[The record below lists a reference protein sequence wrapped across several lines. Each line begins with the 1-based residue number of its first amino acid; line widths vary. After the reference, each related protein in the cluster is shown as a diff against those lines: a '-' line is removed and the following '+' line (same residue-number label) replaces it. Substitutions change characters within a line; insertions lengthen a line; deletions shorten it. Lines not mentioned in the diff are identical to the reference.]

1 MLDQKNDALLIR
13 LCRNCIDV
21 LLSSHDENLSDYL
34 EAMGSPAVLVSRD
47 LTVLVATRAFSRM
60 FAKLDQNL
68 MGMRI
73 GEILGCSYANTLGLC
88 GETAAC
94 WQCTLKRIV
103 EIMCITGDRLPLMT
117 LDLWHDTR
125 GRIKFTV
132 RAEKVGSGVLLV
144 VEASTQN

>member
-1 MLDQKNDALLIR
+1 MLVQKDDALLIR

-47 LTVLVATRAFSRM
+47 LTVLVATRAFSRV
-60 FAKLDQNL
+60 FARLDQNL

-73 GEILGCSYANTLGLC
+73 GNILGCSYASKLELC
-88 GETAAC
+88 GETAVC
-94 WQCTLKRIV
+94 WQCMVKRIV
-103 EIMCITGDRLPLMT
+103 EITYITGDRLPLMT
-117 LDLWHDTR
+117 LDLWQGTR
-125 GRIKFTV
+125 VRTRFAV
-132 RAEKVGSGVLLV
+132 RAEKVGTGVLLV